1 MNPQILLKINRALFF
16 ITIIIFSVDILFAQ
30 DNVPVRTI
38 NQQINFGVGVGLD
51 YGGIGLRLS
60 VLPDSHLSLFAAF
73 GNNLNGA
80 GYNLGVA
87 YRFTPFNSTC
97 WYYTMMYG
105 YNAVIVINNASQYD
119 QTYYGIS
126 PGFGIEFH
134 GRRHPGNFFNLEI
147 LIPLRTQEYRDD
159 IIALQNKRT
168 ITFKSQ
174 PLPFTI
180 SIGFH
185 FKLG

>member
-1 MNPQILLKINRALFF
+1 MIKIFLFF
-16 ITIIIFSVDILFAQ
+16 TTIFIFSVNILSAQ
-30 DNVPVRTI
+30 ENVPVRTI
-38 NQQINFGVGVGLD
+38 DQQINFGVGIGVD
-51 YGGIGLRLS
+51 YGGIGIRLS
-60 VLPDSHLSLFAAF
+60 VLPESHFSLFAAL
-73 GNNLNGA
+73 GDNLNGA
-80 GYNLGVA
+80 GYNFGAA
-87 YRFTPFNSTC
+87 YRFTPFNTTC

-105 YNAVIVINNASQYD
+105 YNAVIIIKDASQYN

-134 GRRHPGNFFNLEI
+134 GRRRPGNFFNLEL
-147 LIPLRTQEYRDD
+147 LIPLRTQEYRYD

-168 ITFKSQ
+168 ITLKSQ

-180 SIGFH
+180 SMGFH